1 LNKIDKD
8 TKTAQQGLEQA
19 KEEKVGLNKKIQE
32 NTEAGEKLMD
42 ETKLADTTL
51 AEAVAALDEKKN
63 DFNEMKREMASID
76 QQCEDAKAKVT
87 KMVE

>member
-1 LNKIDKD
+1 
-8 TKTAQQGLEQA
+8 
-19 KEEKVGLNKKIQE
+19 
-32 NTEAGEKLMD
+32 MD